1 MVQVRKSCLKTDSEA
16 ECAPFVR
23 KEISI
28 MSEIISPVIEE
39 LAERAMAF
47 TGGREGY
54 YPTPIEGLSF
64 AVHSE
69 AGGAC
74 TCSVY
79 EPSFALMLQGRKRSE
94 CGESVYEYGA
104 GDCML
109 VNVDVP
115 ARYTILEATPDKPF
129 IGCSLKLD
137 SVAVTEMIAKLP
149 GVDDLEDR
157 HARAIVVSRASAAM
171 EADFL
176 SLMRMFDSPEEM
188 KLRAPILI
196 RDIYSLLL
204 LGKMGEEIRSM
215 FTQTGRSGRV
225 TQAVSWLRTNYR
237 SAFTIE
243 ELAERVH
250 MSVSSFHRHFKSV
263 TSMSPLQYQ
272 KRLRLG
278 EAQRLMLTEG
288 KDVAAA
294 AYAVGY
300 ESPTQ
305 FSREYKQLFGDAPGR
320 DIKNR
325 LQTVKGDP
333 AFLSKA

>member
-1 MVQVRKSCLKTDSEA
+1 
-16 ECAPFVR
+16 
-23 KEISI
+23 

-54 YPTPIEGLSF
+54 YPTPIDGVSF
-64 AVHSE
+64 TVHGK

-94 CGESVYEYGA
+94 CGKSVYEYGA

-109 VNVDVP
+109 VNVDIP

-149 GVDDLEDR
+149 GLEDLEDR

-176 SLMRMFDSPEEM
+176 SLMRMFDSPTEM

-196 RDIYSLLL
+196 RDIYSRKNGRGDPQHVYADGAL
-204 LGKMGEEIRSM
+204 RSRHA
-215 FTQTGRSGRV
+215 GG
-225 TQAVSWLRTNYR
+225 
-237 SAFTIE
+237 
-243 ELAERVH
+243 ELAENELSLGFYDRRTCRARSYVGFKF
-250 MSVSSFHRHFKSV
+250 SSA
-263 TSMSPLQYQ
+263 L
-272 KRLRLG
+272 
-278 EAQRLMLTEG
+278 
-288 KDVAAA
+288 
-294 AYAVGY
+294 
-300 ESPTQ
+300 
-305 FSREYKQLFGDAPGR
+305 
-320 DIKNR
+320 
-325 LQTVKGDP
+325 
-333 AFLSKA
+333 

>member
-1 MVQVRKSCLKTDSEA
+1 
-16 ECAPFVR
+16 
-23 KEISI
+23 

-54 YPTPIEGLSF
+54 YPTPIDGLSF
-64 AVHSE
+64 TVHGK

-74 TCSVY
+74 ACSVY

-94 CGESVYEYGA
+94 CGKSVYEYGA

-149 GVDDLEDR
+149 GLEDLEDR

-176 SLMRMFDSPEEM
+176 SLMRMFDSPTEM
-188 KLRAPILI
+188 K
-196 RDIYSLLL
+196 
-204 LGKMGEEIRSM
+204 
-215 FTQTGRSGRV
+215 
-225 TQAVSWLRTNYR
+225 
-237 SAFTIE
+237 
-243 ELAERVH
+243 
-250 MSVSSFHRHFKSV
+250 
-263 TSMSPLQYQ
+263 
-272 KRLRLG
+272 
-278 EAQRLMLTEG
+278 
-288 KDVAAA
+288 
-294 AYAVGY
+294 
-300 ESPTQ
+300 
-305 FSREYKQLFGDAPGR
+305 
-320 DIKNR
+320 
-325 LQTVKGDP
+325 
-333 AFLSKA
+333 

>member
-1 MVQVRKSCLKTDSEA
+1 
-16 ECAPFVR
+16 
-23 KEISI
+23 

-176 SLMRMFDSPEEM
+176 SLMRMFDSPAEM

-204 LGKMGEEIRSM
+204 LGKMGEGIRSM
-215 FTQTGRSGRV
+215 FT
-225 TQAVSWLRTNYR
+225 
-237 SAFTIE
+237 
-243 ELAERVH
+243 
-250 MSVSSFHRHFKSV
+250 
-263 TSMSPLQYQ
+263 
-272 KRLRLG
+272 
-278 EAQRLMLTEG
+278 
-288 KDVAAA
+288 
-294 AYAVGY
+294 
-300 ESPTQ
+300 
-305 FSREYKQLFGDAPGR
+305 
-320 DIKNR
+320 
-325 LQTVKGDP
+325 
-333 AFLSKA
+333 

>member
-1 MVQVRKSCLKTDSEA
+1 
-16 ECAPFVR
+16 
-23 KEISI
+23 

-54 YPTPIEGLSF
+54 YPTPIDGVSF
-64 AVHSE
+64 AVHGK

-94 CGESVYEYGA
+94 CGKSVYEYGA

-149 GVDDLEDR
+149 GLDDLKDR
-157 HARAIVVSRASAAM
+157 HARAIVVSRATAAM

-176 SLMRMFDSPEEM
+176 SLMRMFDSGRLFPPASR
-188 KLRAPILI
+188 KNGRWDPQHVYADGALRSRHA
-196 RDIYSLLL
+196 
-204 LGKMGEEIRSM
+204 GG
-215 FTQTGRSGRV
+215 
-225 TQAVSWLRTNYR
+225 
-237 SAFTIE
+237 
-243 ELAERVH
+243 ELAENELSLGLYDRRTCRACSYVGFKF
-250 MSVSSFHRHFKSV
+250 SSA
-263 TSMSPLQYQ
+263 L
-272 KRLRLG
+272 
-278 EAQRLMLTEG
+278 
-288 KDVAAA
+288 
-294 AYAVGY
+294 
-300 ESPTQ
+300 
-305 FSREYKQLFGDAPGR
+305 
-320 DIKNR
+320 
-325 LQTVKGDP
+325 
-333 AFLSKA
+333 